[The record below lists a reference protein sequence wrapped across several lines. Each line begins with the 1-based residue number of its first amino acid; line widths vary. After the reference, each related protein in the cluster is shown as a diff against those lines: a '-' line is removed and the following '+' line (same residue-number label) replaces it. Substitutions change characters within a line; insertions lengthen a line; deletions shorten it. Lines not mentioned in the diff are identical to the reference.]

1 MSQVDDYLSPE
12 LEACL
17 NNAGQCV
24 RSRGCPLVILCGPF
38 TAVVKAAKAF
48 RNGSSTPHRPCVQKE
63 SCVLVHS
70 ACAGAA
76 LLMACLGREHISA
89 ARAGQRKGPGVVRAA
104 ELFPHGPPRGSP
116 ALCPTRALQRTNRQ
130 WSTRPLVRSRR
141 SRRQQRARSSSI
153 RSRSGSRQRH
163 IFVPAWA
170 AAGTSSWHRRGW
182 QQRR

>member
-24 RSRGCPLVILCGPF
+24 RSRGCPLVILCVPF
-38 TAVVKAAKAF
+38 TAAVKAF

-63 SCVLVHS
+63 SYLLVFS
-70 ACAGAA
+70 ACPGAA

-89 ARAGQRKGPGVVRAA
+89 ARAGQREGPGAVRAA

-116 ALCPTRALQRTNRQ
+116 ALYPTRALQRTKRQ
-130 WSTRPLVRSRR
+130 WPTRPLVRSRR
-141 SRRQQRARSSSI
+141 SRRQQRARNSSI

-170 AAGTSSWHRRGW
+170 AAGTSSWHRRRW
-182 QQRR
+182 CQRW

>member
-1 MSQVDDYLSPE
+1 MVFLSWRVSATVQLCEPTRRAGRSSVMSQVDDYLSPE

-24 RSRGCPLVILCGPF
+24 RSRGCPLVILCVPF
-38 TAVVKAAKAF
+38 TAAVKAF
-48 RNGSSTPHRPCVQKE
+48 RNSSSTPHRPCVQKE
-63 SCVLVHS
+63 SYLLVLS
-70 ACAGAA
+70 ACPGAA

-89 ARAGQRKGPGVVRAA
+89 ARAGQREGPGAVRAA

-141 SRRQQRARSSSI
+141 SRE
-153 RSRSGSRQRH
+153 
-163 IFVPAWA
+163 A
-170 AAGTSSWHRRGW
+170 ATCTEQLHPE
-182 QQRR
+182 QV